1 MLDTIFS
8 ANSGLQS
15 FSKGLNVISDNVTN
29 VNTIGY
35 KATNLQYRDIHY
47 NYSLR
52 DEAHNLYYGA
62 QIGGGVA
69 ADVTSIVFN
78 QGDLRSTTNPTD
90 LAISGYGFFV
100 IDRGGEYVYS
110 RNGQFEFNDNGD
122 LVTREGGFKVLG
134 LGSNG
139 KLQPI
144 NKNGFEAQQ
153 PSPTTKVDLL
163 GNLSP
168 GSSSAT
174 INDLNVIDP
183 LGGSHLFKVTL
194 TRDTTGTGRNWTV
207 AVVDENNLS
216 VGISGTISFQE
227 NGSPAPGA
235 NTYSFVYQAS
245 GMSAQYI
252 TLNFGD
258 PNSFSNVT
266 GFSLGTVSNVTVN
279 AQDGH
284 AAGTLQSLTFDAKGR
299 LTANFS
305 NQQVQYG
312 PQLALARFD
321 NLQALIQLG
330 DGLFKPQKE
339 QTALIGPA
347 GSGAFGSIAAGQLE
361 SSNVDLTQQFSD
373 MIIIQRGYQASSQ
386 VLTAAN
392 EMLQQL
398 LEMGK
403 R

>member
-35 KATNLQYRDIHY
+35 KATNLQYRDVHY
-47 NYSLR
+47 NFSLR
-52 DEAHNLYYGA
+52 DEAQNLYYGA

-78 QGDLRSTTNPTD
+78 QGDLRSTGNPTD
-90 LAISGYGFFV
+90 LAIDGYGFFV
-100 IDRGGEYVYS
+100 IERGGEYVYS

-122 LVTREGGFKVLG
+122 LVTREGGFRVLG

-139 KLQPI
+139 KLQAI
-144 NKNGFEAQQ
+144 NKNGFEAQL
-153 PSPTTKVDLL
+153 PSPTTNVNLL

-174 INDLNVIDP
+174 INDLNIIDP
-183 LGGSHLFKVTL
+183 LGGTHQFKVTL

-216 VGISGTISFQE
+216 VGISGTIAFQD

-245 GMSAQYI
+245 GMSAQRI

-266 GFSLGTVSNVTVN
+266 GFSLGTVSSVTVN
-279 AQDGH
+279 GQDGH
-284 AAGTLQSLTFDAKGR
+284 AAGILQSLSFDEKGR
-299 LTANFS
+299 LTAQFS
-305 NQQVQYG
+305 NQQTQFG

-347 GSGAFGSIAAGQLE
+347 GSGAFGAVAGGRLE

-398 LEMGK
+398 LEIGK